1 MAPTET
7 PVSPLVTL
15 AGSYGDR
22 QVRDWARAL
31 FAFDAQMAGIVL
43 QAREP
48 MLAQIRLQWW
58 HDMLAKPAA
67 ARPSANPVLACLAPL
82 EAEGLVLAEALGP
95 VIRGWEAALE
105 IEDSAAVTDF
115 AEGRG
120 QLFAAFSSLTGGE
133 AGDLMRIGR
142 AWALW
147 DMVRFHRR
155 TPALDAAFA
164 AVDTQALARI
174 GLPARLR
181 PLSIIARAVRLDI
194 ARGRL
199 DRPWA
204 GPGLFVR
211 LVWHGL
217 TGW

>member
-43 QAREP
+43 PAREP

-67 ARPSANPVLACLAPL
+67 ARPSANPVLASLASL

-105 IEDSAAVTDF
+105 IEDSTAVADF

-120 QLFAAFSSLTGGE
+120 QLFAAFASLAGGE
-133 AGDLMRIGR
+133 AGDLTRIGR

>member
-1 MAPTET
+1 MQTLET

-15 AGSYGDR
+15 AVGYGDR

-58 HDMLAKPAA
+58 HDVLAKPVAS
-67 ARPSANPVLACLAPL
+67 RPSANPVLAALAPI
-82 EAEGLVLAEALGP
+82 EADGLALTDALGP

-105 IEDSAAVTDF
+105 CEDSEAVADF
-115 AEGRG
+115 VAGRG
-120 QLFAAFSSLTGGE
+120 QLFAAF
-133 AGDLMRIGR
+133 AGQGDDAADLQRIGQ

-155 TPALDAAFA
+155 TAALDSAFA

-174 GLPARLR
+174 ALPARLR
-181 PLSIIARAVRLDI
+181 PLSMINRAVRLDI

-204 GPGLFVR
+204 GPGLFAR
-211 LVWHGL
+211 LVWHGV
-217 TGW
+217 TGR